1 MAFITASN
9 PPPLQTRS
17 PRARARVIGIP
28 RGRWRENIYFSL
40 GKKTPP
46 RFPPK
51 GGGAKLI
58 CKLVSIPSSSSR
70 TLFPGAG
77 GQTDTPMFYI
87 RLEMVINGGK
97 LWSLFFLARIRSI
110 KQRGGG
116 RVLLS
121 TLCARK
127 VWGKQQNRIS
137 IEERERERRRERERE
152 REREEE
158 EE

>member
-1 MAFITASN
+1 MTPIISRLTTITLTPFSIGLLSRKKRGRTSFMAFITASN

-116 RVLLS
+116 RPPFN
-121 TLCARK
+121 TLR
-127 VWGKQQNRIS
+127 
-137 IEERERERRRERERE
+137 
-152 REREEE
+152 
-158 EE
+158 